1 MRNLCEPSFEALL
14 IPNVPRSSSTGSTS
28 SGISSDL
35 HSLVSPEPGQDSKTS
50 SSSSLKP
57 PLPPKR
63 TTTKLPVSSAPAVEH
78 GINSINSINTINA
91 INSIA
96 SMMCGDQHS
105 DNNSDTGLSS
115 LNSSAEEQYTLDTL
129 V

>member
-1 MRNLCEPSFEALL
+1 M
-14 IPNVPRSSSTGSTS
+14 
-28 SGISSDL
+28 
-35 HSLVSPEPGQDSKTS
+35 SPEPEQDSKSS

-63 TTTKLPVSSAPAVEH
+63 HQTLKLPDSH
-78 GINSINSINTINA
+78 GNDKY
-91 INSIA
+91 
-96 SMMCGDQHS
+96 DQDE

-115 LNSSAEEQYTLDTL
+115 LNSSAEEPYTLDTL

>member
-1 MRNLCEPSFEALL
+1 MTLISFSF
-14 IPNVPRSSSTGSTS
+14 RSSSTGSTS

-35 HSLVSPEPGQDSKTS
+35 HSLVSPEPDQDSKSS

-63 TTTKLPVSSAPAVEH
+63 HQSKIVDGLKLPDTDTANDKFDA
-78 GINSINSINTINA
+78 
-91 INSIA
+91 
-96 SMMCGDQHS
+96 DD

-115 LNSSAEEQYTLDTL
+115 LNSSAEEPYTLDTL

>member
-1 MRNLCEPSFEALL
+1 MPS
-14 IPNVPRSSSTGSTS
+14 VPRSSSTGSTS

-35 HSLVSPEPGQDSKTS
+35 HSLVSPEPGQDSNTS

-63 TTTKLPVSSAPAVEH
+63 HTTKLPVSSAPAVEH
-78 GINSINSINTINA
+78 GINSIA
-91 INSIA
+91 SIA

>member
-1 MRNLCEPSFEALL
+1 M
-14 IPNVPRSSSTGSTS
+14 
-28 SGISSDL
+28 
-35 HSLVSPEPGQDSKTS
+35 SPEPGQDSNTS

-63 TTTKLPVSSAPAVEH
+63 HTTKLPVSSAPAVEH
-78 GINSINSINTINA
+78 GINTINSIA
-91 INSIA
+91 SIA